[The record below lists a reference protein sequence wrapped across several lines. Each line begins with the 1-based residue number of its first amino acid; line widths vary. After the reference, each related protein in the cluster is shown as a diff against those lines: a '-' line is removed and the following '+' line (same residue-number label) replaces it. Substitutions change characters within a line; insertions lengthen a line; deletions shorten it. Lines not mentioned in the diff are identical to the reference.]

1 MSIKEAPEPLGSA
14 ALFSCP
20 LLRTVLLYWATEP
33 IALKEQT
40 MIAQRRYLLGQIL
53 ESMQLDG
60 LVLNAGPSLTYFSGL
75 HFHLMERPVLF
86 FILPGR
92 TPVMILPELE
102 RVKLDQLDF
111 EVDTFLYP
119 DNPARWPAIFS
130 QACGHIGPGLARL
143 GIEPGQLRMLEH
155 GYLARAAAG
164 LDLVDA
170 EQAIAQIRSTKDEGE
185 IKLMG
190 KAVDIAQQ
198 ALSATLP
205 LIRIGMSE
213 RELAAEL
220 VIQLFRHGSQ
230 ASLPFAPI
238 VSSGPNSANPHA
250 APSDKK
256 LSPGE
261 LLIIDWGAAWQG
273 YISDLTRTF
282 AIGQVE
288 EEFVRIHELVRLA
301 NRAGLRTA
309 GPTIACRAVDQ
320 AARRVIENGGY
331 GACFTHRTGHGI
343 GMQCHEA
350 PYIHDGNDQLLQ
362 PGMTFTVEP
371 GIYLKGKGG
380 VRIEDDV
387 IITNDGAESL
397 SDFPRNLSV
406 VG

>member
-1 MSIKEAPEPLGSA
+1 M
-14 ALFSCP
+14 
-20 LLRTVLLYWATEP
+20 T
-33 IALKEQT
+33 
-40 MIAQRRYLLGQIL
+40 AQRRKQLTRIL

-60 LVLNAGPSLTYFSGL
+60 LVLNAGPSFTYFSGL

-86 FILPGR
+86 IILPGR

-102 RVKLDQLDF
+102 RAKLDQLDF

-119 DNPARWPAIFS
+119 DNPGHWPAIFS
-130 QACGHIGPGLARL
+130 QACSHIGPGVTRL
-143 GIEPGQLRMLEH
+143 GIEPGQMRLLEH
-155 GYLARAAAG
+155 GYLTQSAAG

-170 EQAIAQIRSTKDEGE
+170 EQAIAQLRSTKDEKE
-185 IKLMG
+185 IKLIS

-220 VIQLFRHGSQ
+220 VVQLFRHGSQ

-250 APSDKK
+250 APSDRK
-256 LSPGE
+256 LTAGE
-261 LLIIDWGAAWQG
+261 LLIIDWGATWQG

-282 AIGQVE
+282 AVGQVD

-301 NRAGLRTA
+301 NQAGIRTA
-309 GPTIACRAVDQ
+309 APTIACKAVDR
-320 AARRVIENGGY
+320 AARSVIEDGGY

-350 PYIHDGNDQLLQ
+350 PYIHDGNEQLLQ

-371 GIYLKGKGG
+371 GIYLKGRGG

-387 IITNDGAESL
+387 IITGDGAESL
-397 SDFPRNLSV
+397 SDFPRDLSV